1 MSNGMI
7 PESKTDFDL
16 TTSRIIRAP
25 RSLVWRAWADPAS
38 FAQWWIPAPTQ
49 CKVVAMELRPG
60 GAFVT
65 EMNENGGAFQPH
77 LNACFLDVIEEER
90 IVFTDA
96 LTAGWRPAEHPFC
109 TAVITMVDH
118 PQGTEYM
125 AYVMHKDRADR
136 DKHEKLG
143 FHDGW
148 ATVMAQLGA
157 LVESGL
163 AKVTEL

>member
-1 MSNGMI
+1 MTRNRDA
-7 PESKTDFDL
+7 DFDL

-25 RSLVWRAWADPAS
+25 RSLVWTAWADPVS
-38 FAQWWIPAPTQ
+38 FSQWWIPAPAR
-49 CKVVAMELRPG
+49 CKVVAMELRPA

-65 EMNENGGAFQPH
+65 EMSENGGPLVPH
-77 LNACFLDVIEEER
+77 LNACFLDVVEGER

-96 LTAGWRPAEHPFC
+96 LSGGWRPAARPFF
-109 TAVITMVDH
+109 TAVITLADH
-118 PQGTEYM
+118 ANGTEYK

-148 ATVMAQLGA
+148 ATVIAQPAA
-157 LVESGL
+157 LVESGVE
-163 AKVTEL
+163 KGTRK